1 MLLLNT
7 WMTDGKDGQLKLS
20 RCLSKLYLLLTFWL
34 IQFRPSKRPSPVVAH
49 DGCTYQGRS
58 LIVCNC
64 KRSVTSAG
72 VIAINHNRR
81 QHISESALRCN
92 RACHSQTESKIRS
105 KEKKN
110 GIPPGRSCLLAK
122 TSKRQSF
129 ISRSEMMRCNSCRA
143 SSILSLSCESI
154 TKINPWV
161 PV

>member
-1 MLLLNT
+1 MDVDVEYVDER
-7 WMTDGKDGQLKLS
+7 WQ
-20 RCLSKLYLLLTFWL
+20 RRLSKFYLLLTFWL

-72 VIAINHNRR
+72 VIAINHSKR
-81 QHISESALRCN
+81 QHVSESVLCCN
-92 RACHSQTESKIRS
+92 RAFRCQTESRNTLKR
-105 KEKKN
+105 KN